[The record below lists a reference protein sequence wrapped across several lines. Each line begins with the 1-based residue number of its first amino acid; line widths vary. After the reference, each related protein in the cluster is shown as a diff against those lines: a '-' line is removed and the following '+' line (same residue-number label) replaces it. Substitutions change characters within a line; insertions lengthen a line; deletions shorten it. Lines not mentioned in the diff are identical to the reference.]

1 VAHTVP
7 RVGRSCER
15 FPDGFEVHLLHET
28 LDEEALDQVGH
39 RLLFAG
45 WHFRLSGFGFRL
57 QAFGLGLQGLQGYH
71 AHKKTLT
78 PLGPP

>member
-1 VAHTVP
+1 MAHTVP
-7 RVGRSCER
+7 RVSRSCER
-15 FPDGFEVHLLHET
+15 FPGGFEVHHLHET

-39 RLLFAG
+39 RLLLAG
-45 WHFRLSGFGFRL
+45 CTFRLSGFGFRL
-57 QAFGLGLQGLQGYH
+57 QALGLGLQGLHGYL